1 MHNLIVLGGTGY
13 LGSNIVSEIKSS
25 YEKTF
30 ILSRAQRTK
39 ESPLDTSHVTFDLIN
54 QEWNEHLTE
63 VFSKPFD
70 MVIASWPS
78 LNDYNDGIHLDFAH
92 ALKVFFERVIKFAP
106 RKIYVAGT
114 CFEYRKQSGELGV
127 LDDLEGR
134 NNYAKAKVLAF
145 NFFREIYKR
154 NPEWNTS
161 ILYQRIWYLYGR
173 ENSPRS
179 LLATIKNLNCMGKEK
194 NIIETL
200 DLQSNGEQILDYVN
214 IEIVL
219 NEIKRFFLHDEMN
232 RCFIVS
238 NACSGDPV
246 RLKDFIGQY
255 CRENNFEFIQLN
267 WKKDLDNNP
276 IKFYGRKETINIE

>member
-13 LGSNIVSEIKSS
+13 LGSNIVSELKSS
-25 YEKTF
+25 YEKTV
-30 ILSRAQRTK
+30 ILSRTQRTK
-39 ESPLDTSHVTFDLIN
+39 KTPQDTSLITLDLIN
-54 QEWNEHLTE
+54 QEWDEHLTD
-63 VFSKPFD
+63 VFSNPFD

-78 LNDYNDGIHLDFAH
+78 LHDYNDGIHFDFAH
-92 ALKVFFERVIKFAP
+92 ALKGFFERVIKFAP
-106 RKIYVAGT
+106 RKIYIAGT
-114 CFEYRKQSGELGV
+114 CFEYRKQSGELRV

-134 NNYAKAKVLAF
+134 NNYAKAKVLTF
-145 NFFREIYKR
+145 NFFREIFKQ
-154 NPEWNTS
+154 NPEYNTS

-194 NIIETL
+194 NTIETL

-214 IEIVL
+214 IENVL
-219 NEIKRFFLHDEMN
+219 YEIKRFFLHDEMN

-246 RLKDFIGQY
+246 RLKDFIDQY
-255 CRENNFEFIQLN
+255 CREKNFEFIHLN
-267 WKKDLDNNP
+267 WKNELVNNP
-276 IKFYGRKETINIE
+276 TKFYGRKEKINIE